1 MANARDRLLG
11 QTVEVEWIDSCGDSG
26 WVGASE
32 VGLYNVSSNRTAG
45 YLVSRDGHQVKVA
58 QSRCTTPGVKPWGSI
73 ISIPVV
79 AVRRIKRLR

>member
-45 YLVSRDGHQVKVA
+45 YLVSR
-58 QSRCTTPGVKPWGSI
+58 GSI